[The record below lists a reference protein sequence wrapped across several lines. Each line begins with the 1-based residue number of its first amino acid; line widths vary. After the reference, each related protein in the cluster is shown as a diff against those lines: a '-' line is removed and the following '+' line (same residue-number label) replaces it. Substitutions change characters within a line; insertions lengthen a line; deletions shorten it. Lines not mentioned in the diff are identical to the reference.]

1 MPIEKCDVFSAK
13 ENPLLIELENLLL
26 GRTDQDLYDQRQE
39 ESKSNSSAE
48 SHYGRFTANRK
59 ECTGP

>member
-26 GRTDQDLYDQRQE
+26 GRTDQDLYDQRQK
-39 ESKSNSSAE
+39 KSQ
-48 SHYGRFTANRK
+48 K
-59 ECTGP
+59 K